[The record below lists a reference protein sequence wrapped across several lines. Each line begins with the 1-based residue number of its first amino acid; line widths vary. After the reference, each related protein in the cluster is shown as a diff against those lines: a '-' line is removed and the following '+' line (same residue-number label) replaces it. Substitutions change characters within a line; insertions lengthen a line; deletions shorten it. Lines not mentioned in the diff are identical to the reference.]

1 MKIRFS
7 AFGHQNIKSTH
18 RTTLELTEETHLSKK
33 GDCIIGISARIPDLA
48 PFLAKN
54 RVIVTLKAGE
64 IFEVVHAIPNP
75 FYINGK
81 ELVIRKGD
89 FSSQRTFA
97 IRADKAALDLSRRL
111 VGLMKNPRQ
120 RLVVEISN
128 EEEATK

>member
-1 MKIRFS
+1 
-7 AFGHQNIKSTH
+7 
-18 RTTLELTEETHLSKK
+18 
-33 GDCIIGISARIPDLA
+33 
-48 PFLAKN
+48 
-54 RVIVTLKAGE
+54 
-64 IFEVVHAIPNP
+64 VHATPNP
-75 FYINGK
+75 LYINGK

-120 RLVVEISN
+120 RLVVEISD